1 MTRAGDTDTN
11 EEHSAQLSPVAM
23 ARVAQLATRENIGMT
38 LIAIIAADYFGIT
51 ERLLNVILGV
61 C

>member
-1 MTRAGDTDTN
+1 MSRAGDTDTDQ
-11 EEHSAQLSPVAM
+11 EHSAQLSPVAM

-38 LIAIIAADYFGIT
+38 LIAIVAADYFGIT